1 MITAVIELVLVFAC
15 YLCGKSS
22 MEEDAAEEEKTRQQ
36 MISENYQVPNWSENL
51 WEINMNKVHKKLIE
65 FTF

>member
-36 MISENYQVPNWSENL
+36 MISENYQVPNWSEN
-51 WEINMNKVHKKLIE
+51 
-65 FTF
+65 